1 MPEQAGT
8 GGAER
13 HTKAPGLPAAL
24 LGVTLT
30 FPQPAVAAPAVVD
43 IVFRTVAALDRH
55 EIVSLALT
63 LGVLLFAVVTA
74 IALVRTRSHA
84 ATKLAE
90 TRREAA
96 AAREAADRALA
107 LLLAEPQVVVV
118 WRDPKAEPEI
128 LGDAMSLM
136 GLPATRRVLAFG
148 AWLDPNQAHL
158 LEAATDALRKRG
170 QPLSMT
176 LVSNRGHHVEATG
189 RPIGGAAVLRLKEIT
204 GAKLDHAALAGRHQ
218 RLERDLE
225 QLRGLLEMVPAPIW
239 LRDEAGRLA
248 FANHA
253 YATAVE
259 AKDPADAVAREME
272 LLDRP
277 TRDEAAHAR
286 AEQRVFAKR
295 VPVVVGGQRR
305 VVDVLEFG
313 NTRGAAGIGF
323 DATEA
328 ATVRADLSRIVTAHR
343 RILDQL
349 ATAVAIFSADRR
361 LVFHNAAYRTLFKL
375 DAAFLEERPS
385 DGAVLDRLRNE
396 RKLPEQVD
404 FRGWKAELFE
414 AYRSPEPKEH
424 VWHLPGGRILRVV
437 TSPNPEGGVTYLFDD
452 ISERIALESR
462 YNTVIHAQSETLDA
476 LNEAVAVFGSDGR
489 LKLHNPVFEQLWR
502 LSAKTLAD
510 NPHIDA
516 VAGWCGPLVALDAE
530 RRTPVD
536 PWQAIKRAVT
546 AIERRDPVTER
557 IERVDRSVIDCAAV
571 PLPDGGTL
579 VTFRDVTDSVR
590 IERAL
595 VERNEALLQA
605 DALKNA
611 FVRNVSYELR
621 SPLTTIIGFA
631 QLLTDAAIGPLNNK
645 QRDYLGHINQSSAAL
660 LAIIDDILDLATI
673 DAGAMTLELG
683 QVDVRATVD
692 AAADGVRDRLAAN
705 ELKLDLRVPR
715 DAGSFVADGKR
726 VRQVLFNLLSNAIG
740 FSPKGGTVTLA
751 AERRASSVVFSV
763 TDGGPGIP
771 PELRDRIFGRFESH
785 PLGSKH
791 RGPGL
796 GLSIVR
802 ALIELHRG
810 TISVDSEPGRGTLVT
825 CTFPTD
831 AAAGR
836 EAAE

>member
-1 MPEQAGT
+1 MPEQPGT
-8 GGAER
+8 GGAQR
-13 HTKAPGLPAAL
+13 DTKARWLPASL
-24 LGVTLT
+24 LAAMLA
-30 FPQPAVAAPAVVD
+30 FPEPAIGAPAVVD
-43 IVFRTVAALDRH
+43 IVLQTLAALDRH
-55 EIVSLALT
+55 EIVSLSLT

-84 ATKLAE
+84 ANRLAE

-107 LLLAEPQVVVV
+107 LLLAESQVVAV
-118 WRDPKAEPEI
+118 WRDPKGEPEI

-148 AWLDPNQAHL
+148 AWLDADQAHV

-170 QPLSMT
+170 QTFSMT
-176 LVSNRGHHVEATG
+176 LVSNRGNHVEATG
-189 RPIGGAAVLRLKEIT
+189 RPIGGAAVLRLKEMT
-204 GAKLDHAALAGRHQ
+204 GAKLDHAALAERHQ

-225 QLRGLLEMVPAPIW
+225 QLRALLEMVPAPIW

-248 FANHA
+248 FANPA
-253 YATAVE
+253 YAAAVE

-272 LLDRP
+272 LLDRL
-277 TRDEAAHAR
+277 TREEAAQAR
-286 AEQRVFAKR
+286 LGQRAFAKR
-295 VPVVVGGQRR
+295 VPVVVAGQRR
-305 VVDVLEFG
+305 VLDVIEFG
-313 NTRGAAGIGF
+313 NARGAAGIGF

-328 ATVRADLSRIVTAHR
+328 ATVRADLSRIVAAHR
-343 RILDQL
+343 RTLDQL
-349 ATAVAIFSADRR
+349 ATAVAIFGADQR
-361 LVFHNAAYRTLFKL
+361 LVFHNAAYRSLFKL
-375 DAAFLEERPS
+375 DTTFLESMPT
-385 DGAVLDRLRNE
+385 DAAVLDRLRNE

-404 FRGWKAELFE
+404 FRAWKAELFE

-462 YNTVIHAQSETLDA
+462 YNTVIHTQSETLDA

-489 LKLHNPVFEQLWR
+489 LKLHNPVFERLWR
-502 LSAKTLAD
+502 LSTKTLAD

-516 VAGWCGPLVALDAE
+516 VAGWCAPLVALDAE
-530 RRTPVD
+530 SRTPVD

-546 AIERRDPVTER
+546 ALERRDPVTAQ
-557 IERVDRSVIDCAAV
+557 IERVDGSVIDCAAV

-590 IERAL
+590 VERAL

-631 QLLTDAAIGPLNNK
+631 QLLTDATIGPLNEK
-645 QRDYLGHINQSSAAL
+645 QLDYLGHINQSSAAL

-673 DAGAMTLELG
+673 DAGAMTLELA
-683 QVDVRATVD
+683 QVDVRATVE

-705 ELKLDLRVPR
+705 ELRLDLRVPR
-715 DAGSFVADGKR
+715 DVGHFVADGKR

-740 FSPKGGTVTLA
+740 FSPRGGTVTLA
-751 AERRASSVVFSV
+751 AERRTESVVFRV

-771 PELRDRIFGRFESH
+771 PEIKERIFGRFESH

-810 TISVDSEPGRGTLVT
+810 TVAIDSEPGRGTIVT
-825 CTFPTD
+825 CTFPAD

>member
-1 MPEQAGT
+1 MPERAGT
-8 GGAER
+8 GGAQR
-13 HTKAPGLPAAL
+13 DRRARWLPAAL
-24 LGVTLT
+24 LAAALT
-30 FPQPAVAAPAVVD
+30 FPQPAISAPAVVD
-43 IVFRTVAALDRH
+43 IFLQTVAALDRH
-55 EIVSLALT
+55 EIVSLSLT
-63 LGVLLFAVVTA
+63 LGVLFFAVVTA

-90 TRREAA
+90 TRHEAA
-96 AAREAADRALA
+96 AAREVADRALA

-118 WRDPKAEPEI
+118 WRDHKGEPEI

-148 AWLDPNQAHL
+148 AWLDADQAHV

-170 QPLSMT
+170 QTFSMT
-176 LVSNRGHHVEATG
+176 LVSNRGHHVEAAG
-189 RPIGGAAVLRLKEIT
+189 RPIGGAAVLRLKEMT
-204 GAKLDHAALAGRHQ
+204 GAKLDHAALAERHQ

-225 QLRGLLEMVPAPIW
+225 QLRALLEMVPAPIW

-248 FANHA
+248 FANRA
-253 YATAVE
+253 YAVAVE

-277 TRDEAAHAR
+277 TREEAAQAR
-286 AEQRVFAKR
+286 ADERAFAKR
-295 VPVVVGGQRR
+295 VPVVVAGQRR
-305 VVDVLEFG
+305 VVDVIEFG
-313 NTRGAAGIGF
+313 NARGAAGIGF

-328 ATVRADLSRIVTAHR
+328 ATVRADLSRIVAAHR
-343 RILDQL
+343 RTLDQL
-349 ATAVAIFSADRR
+349 ATAVAIFGADQRI
-361 LVFHNAAYRTLFKL
+361 VFHNAAYRSLFKL
-375 DAAFLEERPS
+375 DAAFLDERPS

-424 VWHLPGGRILRVV
+424 VWHLPDGRILRVV

-462 YNTVIHAQSETLDA
+462 YNTVIHTQSETLDA

-489 LKLHNPVFEQLWR
+489 LKLHNPVFERLWR
-502 LSAKTLAD
+502 LSAKMLTD

-516 VAGWCGPLVALDAE
+516 VAGWCAPLVALDAE

-536 PWQAIKRAVT
+536 PWQAIKRAIT
-546 AIERRDPVTER
+546 AIERRDLVTER
-557 IERVDRSVIDCAAV
+557 IERVDGTVIDCAAV

-590 IERAL
+590 VERAL

-611 FVRNVSYELR
+611 FVHNVSYELR

-631 QLLTDAAIGPLNNK
+631 QLLTDAAIGPLNDK
-645 QRDYLGHINQSSAAL
+645 QRDYLGHINESSAAL

-683 QVDVRATVD
+683 QVDVRATLE
-692 AAADGVRDRLAAN
+692 AAADGVRDRLTAN

-715 DAGSFVADGKR
+715 DVGHFVADGKR

-740 FSPKGGTVTLA
+740 FSPHGGTVTIE
-751 AERRASSVVFSV
+751 AERRAASIAFRV

-771 PELRDRIFGRFESH
+771 PELKDRIFGRFESH

-802 ALIELHRG
+802 ALIELHHG
-810 TISVDSEPGRGTLVT
+810 TVAIDSEPGRGTVVT

>member
-1 MPEQAGT
+1 MPERAGR
-8 GGAER
+8 GGAQHDKR
-13 HTKAPGLPAAL
+13 ARWLSAAL
-24 LGVTLT
+24 LAAALT
-30 FPQPAVAAPAVVD
+30 FPQPAIGAPAVVD
-43 IVFRTVAALDRH
+43 IVLQTVAALDRQ
-55 EIVSLALT
+55 EIVSLSLT

-84 ATKLAE
+84 ATTLAE
-90 TRREAA
+90 TRHESA

-118 WRDPKAEPEI
+118 WRDPKGEPEI

-148 AWLDPNQAHL
+148 AWLDADQAHV

-170 QPLSMT
+170 QTFSMS
-176 LVSNRGHHVEATG
+176 LVSNRGNHVEAAG

-204 GAKLDHAALAGRHQ
+204 GAKLDHAALAERHQ

-225 QLRGLLEMVPAPIW
+225 QLRALLEMVPAPIW

-248 FANHA
+248 FANRA

-259 AKDPADAVAREME
+259 AKDAADAVAREME

-277 TRDEAAHAR
+277 TRDEAAQAR
-286 AEQRVFAKR
+286 ADQRAFAKR
-295 VPVVVGGQRR
+295 VPVVVAGQRR
-305 VVDVLEFG
+305 VVDVIEFG
-313 NTRGAAGIGF
+313 NARGAAGIGF

-343 RILDQL
+343 RTLDQL
-349 ATAVAIFSADRR
+349 ATAVAIFGADQR
-361 LVFHNAAYRTLFKL
+361 LVFHNAAYRSLFKL
-375 DAAFLEERPS
+375 DATFLEERPS

-404 FRGWKAELFE
+404 FRAWKAELFE

-489 LKLHNPVFEQLWR
+489 LKLHNPVFERLWH
-502 LSAKTLAD
+502 LSAKMLAD

-530 RRTPVD
+530 SRAPLD

-557 IERVDRSVIDCAAV
+557 IERVDGSVIDCAAV

-590 IERAL
+590 VERAL

-631 QLLTDAAIGPLNNK
+631 QLLTDAAIGPLNDK
-645 QRDYLGHINQSSAAL
+645 QRDYLGHINESSVAL

-683 QVDVRATVD
+683 QVDVRATVE
-692 AAADGVRDRLAAN
+692 AAVDGVRDRLAAN

-715 DAGSFVADGKR
+715 DVGHFVADGKR
-726 VRQVLFNLLSNAIG
+726 VRQVLFNLLSNAVG
-740 FSPKGGTVTLA
+740 FSPRGGTVTLA
-751 AERRASSVVFSV
+751 AERQAAGVVFRVS
-763 TDGGPGIP
+763 DGGPGIP
-771 PELRDRIFGRFESH
+771 PELKNRIFGRFESH

-802 ALIELHRG
+802 ALIELHHG
-810 TISVDSEPGRGTLVT
+810 TVAIDSEPGRGTVVT